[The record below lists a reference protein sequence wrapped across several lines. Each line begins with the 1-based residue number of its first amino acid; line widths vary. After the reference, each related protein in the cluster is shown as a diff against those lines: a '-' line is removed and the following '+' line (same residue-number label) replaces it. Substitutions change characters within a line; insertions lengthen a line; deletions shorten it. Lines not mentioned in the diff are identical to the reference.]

1 MCKHINQ
8 ERKPNPR
15 DEDCPVC
22 FENILQEYIAKGI
35 SIENSILLPLLLE

>member
-15 DEDCPVC
+15 DEDCSVC
-22 FENILQEYIAKGI
+22 FENIQQEYNAKGI
-35 SIENSILLPLLLE
+35 SVENFILFPLLLE